1 MYESDI
7 TELNALGLEVPADGT
22 RAIVSHAGRLWLPAG
37 DDRTIR
43 QHKIADPN
51 IAIAALDYLPV
62 HTADG
67 KIIDVVGWTPDDPA
81 LWRLRTGHGMVLG
94 ADELVRVS
102 WTTLPC
108 YLVATPA
115 AWRRADRARTAAI
128 CILDWGLCDTAQ
140 LLTVVWGG
148 IICEDRDL
156 ADKLA
161 ARQREMGGQQLAI
174 EVDRLA

>member
-7 TELNALGLEVPADGT
+7 TELNALGLEVPVDGT
-22 RAIVSHAGRLWLPAG
+22 RAIMSQTGRLWLPAG

-43 QHKIADPN
+43 QHKIADPS

-67 KIIDVVGWTPDDPA
+67 KLIDIVGWTPDDPA

-94 ADELVRVS
+94 ADDLARVS

-115 AWRRADRARTAAI
+115 AWRRADRAGTAAI
-128 CILDWGLCDTAQ
+128 CILDWELTDTAS
-140 LLTVVWGG
+140 LFGVAWGTV
-148 IICEDRDL
+148 ICEDQEL
-156 ADKLA
+156 ADRLR
-161 ARQREMGGQQLAI
+161 ARQFELAGLQLAI
-174 EVDRLA
+174 EVERLA